1 MAQAIRRVLS
11 DRGLAERLSRNAH
24 TKARQFDWAAV
35 GSQWDSL
42 LNSVLEPNPETPVV
56 RSAVHSPSLLYVGN
70 FFNSV
75 IGANSLSED
84 VTDHLDGDGWEVLKT
99 SKVMNRVGRL
109 LDMMTSAWRLR
120 YRYRVAHVD
129 VFSDSAFIWASLVC
143 WVLRRAGKPY
153 VLTLRGGNLPVFA
166 KRRPGRVSRLLRSA
180 AAVTVPSRYLQEQMK
195 AYSNELQLLPNAL
208 DLRQYR
214 FRVRSEVQPR
224 LIWLRAFHGI
234 YNPSLAPRVI
244 AELVKEYPDIRLT
257 MAGRDKKDGSY
268 QATREKAME
277 LGVAGHLEFPGGI
290 AKGDVPQW
298 LDRHDIFL
306 NTTNID
312 NTPVSVMEAMACG
325 LCVVSTD
332 VGGLPYLLDH
342 EKDALLVPPDD
353 ATAMAQ
359 AIRRVLSDRG
369 LAERL
374 SRNAHTKARQFDWA
388 AILPRWESL
397 FRSIEGD
404 SLQPMSGTAGAVR

>member
-1 MAQAIRRVLS
+1 VVGESMTERKITA
-11 DRGLAERLSRNAH
+11 DKAEYQTLKPTAL
-24 TKARQFDWAAV
+24 F
-35 GSQWDSL
+35 
-42 LNSVLEPNPETPVV
+42 
-56 RSAVHSPSLLYVGN
+56 VGN
-70 FFNSV
+70 FPANV
-75 IGANSLSED
+75 VGASSPSQILAD
-84 VTDHLDGDGWEVLKT
+84 DLVTRGWCVFFASDRIT
-99 SKVMNRVGRL
+99 RPGRL
-109 LDMMTSAWRLR
+109 LEMMAKAWRLR

-129 VFSDSAFIWASLVC
+129 VFSGRAFIWASLVC

-153 VLTLRGGNLPVFA
+153 VLTLHGGNLPVFA
-166 KRRPGRVSRLLRSA
+166 KRRPGQVRRLLRSA

-244 AELVKEYPDIRLT
+244 AELVREYPDIRLT

-290 AKGDVPQW
+290 AKGEVPQW

-332 VGGLPYLLDH
+332 VGGLPYLLDD

-353 ATAMAQ
+353 AAAMAQ